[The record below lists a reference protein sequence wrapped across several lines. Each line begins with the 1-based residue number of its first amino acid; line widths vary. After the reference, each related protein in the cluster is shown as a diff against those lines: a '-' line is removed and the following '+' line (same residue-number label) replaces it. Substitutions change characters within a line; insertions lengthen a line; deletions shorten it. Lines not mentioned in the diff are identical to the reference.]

1 MLGMHAFFGRR
12 NDMKVVAAIDSMK
25 GSIGSIEAGTA
36 AKAGI
41 RKVCRADV
49 VIKPVADGGEGTTE
63 SMIEGLGGEYREV
76 RVTGPDGKH
85 VTAKYG
91 ILPDG
96 ETIVMEMAEAAGIT
110 LIHPD
115 SLDPWNA
122 TSFGVGEMIR
132 DAVEKEEENSL
143 SESGAVRRQTGEQ
156 GCFRRLGTDF

>member
-1 MLGMHAFFGRR
+1 MPGMHAFFGRR

-85 VTAKYG
+85 VTAK
-91 ILPDG
+91 
-96 ETIVMEMAEAAGIT
+96 
-110 LIHPD
+110 
-115 SLDPWNA
+115 
-122 TSFGVGEMIR
+122 
-132 DAVEKEEENSL
+132 
-143 SESGAVRRQTGEQ
+143 
-156 GCFRRLGTDF
+156 

>member
-1 MLGMHAFFGRR
+1 
-12 NDMKVVAAIDSMK
+12 MKVVAAIDSMK

-96 ETIVMEMAEAAGIT
+96 ETIVMEMAEAASPARAASRSPRPSSQPQARAAMKASPQPVVFTIWAG
-110 LIHPD
+110 
-115 SLDPWNA
+115 
-122 TSFGVGEMIR
+122 
-132 DAVEKEEENSL
+132 
-143 SESGAVRRQTGEQ
+143 RQDT
-156 GCFRRLGTDF
+156 FSRPPRWSAA